1 MARIDGGIDDNSE
14 AARSDGI
21 GSIKPMLKPKE
32 EVAEVAAEAKKSLK
46 EIVAENL
53 QTENDTTAAQPTQ
66 PTQPTQP
73 VVKTPRL
80 NKETSAMLIGRMDA
94 LQNVMLATAG
104 AISGLEDSLADVKG
118 AVEGLKK
125 EDEPKE
131 VTNPLELFKSG
142 VHRVTFVLNGM
153 EFTVKCL
160 NLSREEETHC
170 IVLAFPT
177 DGDSFFVPPMQSEL
191 RMKYDGVS
199 VGGRLFYFGMNF
211 SLPELG
217 LRFLGFL
224 FDEREEVAESS
235 EQ

>member
-1 MARIDGGIDDNSE
+1 MTRIDGGIDDNSE

-21 GSIKPMLKPKE
+21 GSIKPLKAKESKEAKE
-32 EVAEVAAEAKKSLK
+32 EVAEESKKSLK

-53 QTENDTTAAQPTQ
+53 QTESEAQT
-66 PTQPTQP
+66 P
-73 VVKTPRL
+73 VVSTPQVVKAPRL

-94 LQNVMLATAG
+94 LQNVIMATAS
-104 AISGLEDSLADVKG
+104 AISGLEDSLEDVKE
-118 AVEGLKK
+118 AVADLKK

-131 VTNPLELFKSG
+131 VTNPLEAFKSG
-142 VHRVTFVLNGM
+142 EHRVTFVLNGM

-191 RMKYDGVS
+191 RMKYDGVA

-224 FDEREEVAESS
+224 FDEREEVAGSS
-235 EQ
+235 EQQ

>member
-1 MARIDGGIDDNSE
+1 MTRIDGGIDDNSE

-21 GSIKPMLKPKE
+21 GSIKPLKAKEAKE
-32 EVAEVAAEAKKSLK
+32 EVAGEPKEPKKSLK

-53 QTENDTTAAQPTQ
+53 QTESEAITPVA
-66 PTQPTQP
+66 QP
-73 VVKTPRL
+73 VVKAPRL

-94 LQNVMLATAG
+94 LQNVIMATAS
-104 AISGLEDSLADVKG
+104 AISGLEDSLEDVKE
-118 AVEGLKK
+118 AVADLKK

-131 VTNPLELFKSG
+131 VTNPLEAFKSG
-142 VHRVTFVLNGM
+142 EHRVTFVLNGM

-170 IVLAFPT
+170 IVLAFPA

-191 RMKYDGVS
+191 RMKYDGVA

>member
-53 QTENDTTAAQPTQ
+53 QTENDTTA
-66 PTQPTQP
+66 TQPTQP

>member
-1 MARIDGGIDDNSE
+1 MTRIDGGIDDNSE

-21 GSIKPMLKPKE
+21 GSIKPLKVKE
-32 EVAEVAAEAKKSLK
+32 EVAEEPKKSLK

-53 QTENDTTAAQPTQ
+53 QTESETQIPVPPTPQ
-66 PTQPTQP
+66 
-73 VVKTPRL
+73 VVKAPRL

-94 LQNVMLATAG
+94 LQNVIMATAS
-104 AISGLEDSLADVKG
+104 AISGIEDSLDDVKE
-118 AVEGLKK
+118 AVADLKK

-131 VTNPLELFKSG
+131 VTNPLESFKSG
-142 VHRVTFVLNGM
+142 EHRVTFVLNGM

-191 RMKYDGVS
+191 RMKYDGIS

-235 EQ
+235 EQQ